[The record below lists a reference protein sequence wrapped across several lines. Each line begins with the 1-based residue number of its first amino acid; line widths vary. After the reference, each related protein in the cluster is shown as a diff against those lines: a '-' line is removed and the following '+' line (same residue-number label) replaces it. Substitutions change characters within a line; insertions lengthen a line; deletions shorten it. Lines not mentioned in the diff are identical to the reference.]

1 MKIDPVQDSLADT
14 LVEDIHVPDVPDS
27 SVPNISDW
35 KPGRVGEFVT
45 TNDYF
50 GMVRRKIE
58 SCKTYP
64 ESAKS
69 RHMEGRVKLQF
80 VITADGNISSL
91 KVVQHTGHTI
101 LSTAAL
107 NAVKK
112 AAPFPMP
119 PPGLFKGPLHMEI
132 TILFELT

>member
-1 MKIDPVQDSLADT
+1 
-14 LVEDIHVPDVPDS
+14 
-27 SVPNISDW
+27 VPNISDW
-35 KPGRVGEFVT
+35 NPGGAGEFVT

-50 GMVRRKIE
+50 GMVRLKIE

-69 RHMEGRVKLQF
+69 RHMEGRVKVQF
-80 VITADGNISSL
+80 VITTDGNISSL
-91 KVVQHTGHTI
+91 KVVQHAGHAS

-112 AAPFPMP
+112 AAPFPRP
-119 PPGLFKGPLHMEI
+119 PPGLLKCPLHMEI